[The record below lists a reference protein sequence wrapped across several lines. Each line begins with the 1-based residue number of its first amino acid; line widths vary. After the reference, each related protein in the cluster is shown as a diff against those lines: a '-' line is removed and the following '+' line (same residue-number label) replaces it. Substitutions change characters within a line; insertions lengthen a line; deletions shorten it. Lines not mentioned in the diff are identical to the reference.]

1 VKARSGPGFTRDSNE
16 PIKPLR
22 TLKIEPN
29 QFADA
34 WSAKPRRS
42 VVVGLRLLSSD
53 EETTADV
60 VAKKKATEEYPEEG
74 PDQTA
79 FYNKT
84 LMAWVVARVICDP
97 NDASAGHPTFR
108 AAEDTVP
115 LALTGE
121 AIAAIYDAW
130 ELLHAEV
137 SPIIVGATNEEIAS
151 LFSIS
156 PDTFDHLDRVR
167 ANRVRRLLQV
177 VLEDL
182 VSLTTD

>member
-1 VKARSGPGFTRDSNE
+1 

-22 TLKIEPN
+22 TFRIEPN

-34 WSAKPRRS
+34 WASKPRRS

-60 VAKKKATEEYPEEG
+60 VARKKALQEYPDGG
-74 PDQTA
+74 PDQDA
-79 FYNKT
+79 FYNKA

-97 NDASAGHPTFR
+97 NDASKGHPTFR

-121 AIAAIYDAW
+121 AISA
-130 ELLHAEV
+130 
-137 SPIIVGATNEEIAS
+137 
-151 LFSIS
+151 
-156 PDTFDHLDRVR
+156 
-167 ANRVRRLLQV
+167 
-177 VLEDL
+177 
-182 VSLTTD
+182 

>member
-1 VKARSGPGFTRDSNE
+1 
-16 PIKPLR
+16 
-22 TLKIEPN
+22 
-29 QFADA
+29 
-34 WSAKPRRS
+34 
-42 VVVGLRLLSSD
+42 
-53 EETTADV
+53 
-60 VAKKKATEEYPEEG
+60 
-74 PDQTA
+74 DQDA
-79 FYNKT
+79 FYNKA

-97 NDASAGHPTFR
+97 NDASKGHPTFR

-121 AIAAIYDAW
+121 AISAIYDTW
-130 ELLHAEV
+130 EILHAEV

-156 PDTFDHLDRVR
+156 PETFDHLDRVR

-182 VSLTTD
+182 VSLATD